1 MSGGITQLVAVGA
14 QDVHLVGNPEVS
26 LFQSQYKR
34 HTNFAQLTDRQVI
47 QGNPANNGMSSVRLE
62 RKGDLISQIYLTAV
76 RNGNAVDLSHENWG
90 KLVDKVE
97 ILVGGQ
103 IIDTHHSEY
112 SLNVHAAVC
121 NTTWTKQEWSTLS
134 GTAMYPL
141 RFSFFE
147 YLQSAIPMVALQYHD
162 VELRI
167 YWRNLNAD
175 GSGDVTPECYVNFIY
190 LDTDEREMFTS
201 RPRDMLITQVT
212 RMPAPNSTRA
222 DLNFN
227 HPVKFIAS
235 PNSGGANWVGTN
247 NKLKLQ
253 INGVDLADFKQAQ
266 PHFSEAPMFY
276 NTSYGKMSD
285 TGDLFLY
292 AWATCIDKLQPT
304 GSLNFSRIDSARL
317 ISESSDINTPI
328 YAMNYNVLRIE
339 NGLGGLLYSN

>member
-47 QGNPANNGMSSVRLE
+47 QGNPVANGMSSIRLE
-62 RKGDLISQIYLTAV
+62 RKGDLISHIYFTVNSGTSAVELTPAQWKS
-76 RNGNAVDLSHENWG
+76 AI
-90 KLVDKVE
+90 DKVE

-112 SLNVHAAVC
+112 SLDVHAKAC
-121 NTTWTKQEWSTLS
+121 NTTYTKLDWAALAD
-134 GTAMYPL
+134 TAMYPL

-147 YLQSAIPMVALQYHD
+147 YLQSAIPLIALQYHD
-162 VELRI
+162 VELRV
-167 YWRNLNAD
+167 YW
-175 GSGDVTPECYVNFIY
+175 GDTLGGTPECYANFIY
-190 LDTDEREMFTS
+190 LDTDEREMFVS

-212 RMPAPNSTRA
+212 RMPPPNSTTA

-235 PNSGGANWVGTN
+235 PGATSWVAVN
-247 NKLKLQ
+247 DKLKLQ
-253 INGVDLADFKQAQ
+253 VNGVDLADFKFAQ
-266 PHFSEAPMFY
+266 PHFTEAPLFY
-276 NTSYGKMSD
+276 NASYGDMGQTS
-285 TGDLFLY
+285 GLFLHS
-292 AWATCIDKLQPT
+292 WATCLDKLQPT

-317 ISESSDINTPI
+317 LSTSSPINSNI
-328 YAMNYNVLRIE
+328 YAMNYNILRIE

>member
-47 QGNPANNGMSSVRLE
+47 QGNPADNGMSSVRLE
-62 RKGDLISQIYLTAV
+62 RKGDLISHIYLTMV
-76 RNGNAVDLSHENWG
+76 NGGSRVELSKADWRSAIDRIE
-90 KLVDKVE
+90 L
-97 ILVGGQ
+97 LVGGQ
-103 IIDTHHSEY
+103 IIDTHYSEY
-112 SLNVHAAVC
+112 SLNVHAVAC
-121 NTTWTKQEWSTLS
+121 NTNYSKAEWGAAISDH
-134 GTAMYPL
+134 AMYPL

-167 YWRNLNAD
+167 YWGNLAGN
-175 GSGDVTPECYVNFIY
+175 TPECYANFIY

-212 RMPAPNSTRA
+212 RMPAPGTARA

-235 PNSGGANWVGTN
+235 PSADGGDLSWFAAN

-253 INGVDLADFKQAQ
+253 INGVDLADFKLAS
-266 PHFSEAPMFY
+266 PHFSEAPLFY
-276 NTSYGKMSD
+276 NTSYADQSALD
-285 TGDLFLY
+285 ALFLY

-317 ISESSDINTPI
+317 ISESGDIDTPI

>member
-47 QGNPANNGMSSVRLE
+47 QGNPADNGMSSVRLE
-62 RKGDLISQIYLTAV
+62 RKGDLISHIYFTMKNGANSVGLTRAQWQS
-76 RNGNAVDLSHENWG
+76 AIE
-90 KLVDKVE
+90 KVE
-97 ILVGGQ
+97 ILIGGQ

-112 SLNVHAAVC
+112 SLDVHAAAC
-121 NTTWTKQEWSTLS
+121 NTTFTKYDWGALS
-134 GTAMYPL
+134 AVAERTIYPL

-167 YWRNLNAD
+167 YW
-175 GSGDVTPECYVNFIY
+175 GSGLVALGTPECYANFIY
-190 LDTDEREMFTS
+190 LDTDEREMFVS

-212 RMPAPNSTRA
+212 RMPAPGTTRA

-227 HPVKFIAS
+227 HPVKFIAIPDVTS
-235 PNSGGANWVGTN
+235 SVLAAANKV
-247 NKLKLQ
+247 KLQ
-253 INGVDLADFKQAQ
+253 INGVDLADFKFANSN
-266 PHFSEAPMFY
+266 FSEATLFY
-276 NTSYGKMSD
+276 NTSYADMSKR
-285 TGDLFLY
+285 GDIFLY

-317 ISESSDINTPI
+317 ISETNIIDKPI

>member
-47 QGNPANNGMSSVRLE
+47 QGNPVANGMSSVRLE
-62 RKGDLISQIYLTAV
+62 RKGDLISQIYLTVKRGA
-76 RNGNAVDLSHENWG
+76 NAVELSPGEWEN
-90 KLVDKVE
+90 VIDKVE

-103 IIDTHHSEY
+103 IIDTHYSEY
-112 SLNVHAAVC
+112 SLGVHARAC
-121 NTTWTKQEWSTLS
+121 NTTYTKYDWSQLTD
-134 GTAMYPL
+134 TAMYPL

-147 YLQSAIPMVALQYHD
+147 YLQSAIPMIALQYHD

-167 YWRNLNAD
+167 YWGSNLDPDSA
-175 GSGDVTPECYVNFIY
+175 GSDVVPECYVNFIY

-212 RMPAPNSTRA
+212 RMPAPGTTRA

-235 PNSGGANWVGTN
+235 PSASGWVDLAD
-247 NKLKLQ
+247 KLKLQ
-253 INGVDLADFKQAQ
+253 INGVDLADFKFAQ
-266 PHFSEAPMFY
+266 PHFTEAPLFY
-276 NTSYGKMSD
+276 NTSYG
-285 TGDLFLY
+285 DLTTANDFFLY

-317 ISESSDINTPI
+317 ISESSPIDSNI

>member
-47 QGNPANNGMSSVRLE
+47 QGNPADDGMSSVRLE
-62 RKGDLISQIYLTAV
+62 RKGDLISHIYFTMKNGANSVALAPNDWQTAI
-76 RNGNAVDLSHENWG
+76 
-90 KLVDKVE
+90 DKVE

-112 SLNVHAAVC
+112 SLNVHAAAC
-121 NTTWTKQEWSTLS
+121 NTTFTKYDWGALT
-134 GTAMYPL
+134 GDRTIYPL

-167 YWRNLNAD
+167 YW
-175 GSGDVTPECYVNFIY
+175 GSGLVALGTPECYANFIY
-190 LDTDEREMFTS
+190 LDTDEREMFVS

-212 RMPAPNSTRA
+212 RMPAPNTTRA

-227 HPVKFIAS
+227 HPVKFIAI
-235 PNSGGANWVGTN
+235 PNVTASVLNED
-247 NKLKLQ
+247 NKVKLQ
-253 INGVDLADFKQAQ
+253 INGVDLADFKFADSN
-266 PHFSEAPMFY
+266 FSEATLFY
-276 NTSYGKMSD
+276 NTCYADMSKA
-285 TGDLFLY
+285 GDIFLY

-317 ISESSDINTPI
+317 ISDTQNIDGNI

>member
-1 MSGGITQLVAVGA
+1 MSGGISQLVAVGA

-47 QGNPANNGMSSVRLE
+47 QGNPVDNGMSSVRLE
-62 RKGDLISQIYLTAV
+62 RKGDLISQIYLTVNRAGSAV
-76 RNGNAVDLSHENWG
+76 ELTPAEW
-90 KLVDKVE
+90 KAAVDKVE
-97 ILVGGQ
+97 IMVGGQ
-103 IIDTHHSEY
+103 VIDTHYSEY
-112 SLNVHAAVC
+112 SLDVHARAC
-121 NTTWTKQEWSTLS
+121 NTTFTKYDWSQLS
-134 GTAMYPL
+134 DTAMYPL

-167 YWRNLNAD
+167 YWGNLAGN
-175 GSGDVTPECYVNFIY
+175 TPECYANFIY
-190 LDTDEREMFTS
+190 LDTAEREMFTS

-212 RMPAPNSTRA
+212 RMPAPGTTRA

-235 PNSGGANWVGTN
+235 PGASNWVALG

-253 INGVDLADFKQAQ
+253 INGVDLADFKFAQ
-266 PHFSEAPMFY
+266 PHFTEAPLFY
-276 NTSYGKMSD
+276 NTSYGDLTTSSD
-285 TGDLFLY
+285 FFMH
-292 AWATCIDKLQPT
+292 AWATSLDKLQPS

-317 ISESSDINTPI
+317 ISDSANIDSNL

>member
-62 RKGDLISQIYLTAV
+62 RKGDLISQIYLTVNRAGTAV
-76 RNGNAVDLSHENWG
+76 ELSQDMW
-90 KLVDKVE
+90 KSVIDKIE

-103 IIDTHHSEY
+103 VIDTHHSEY
-112 SLNVHAAVC
+112 SFGVHAHAC
-121 NTTWTKQEWSTLS
+121 NTTYTKYDWSQLTD
-134 GTAMYPL
+134 TAMYPL

-167 YWRNLNAD
+167 YWGDDLNPD
-175 GSGDVTPECYVNFIY
+175 SGSGNLVPECYANFIY

-235 PNSGGANWVGTN
+235 PGASGWVGLG

-253 INGVDLADFKQAQ
+253 INGVDLADFKFAQ
-266 PHFSEAPMFY
+266 PHFSEAPLFY
-276 NTSYGKMSD
+276 NTSYGDLTTSSD
-285 TGDLFLY
+285 FFMY

-317 ISESSDINTPI
+317 ISESSSIDSAI